1 MSKIVTMTCQLKN
14 RQTIWYHMM
23 IYVHICPTRNGVS
36 PREEKLSGFFRWP
49 PGPAIEPLGRWCDTK
64 LSWPCTCPPSQS
76 KEVAQQID
84 RRRGKSTNRGDVMGF
99 LLTNQ
104 HVKIVRQIWCERL
117 KRHQKFRSTSAANI
131 GNCVLPAPIPDGIS
145 MSPTCDHSAILRW
158 WHRMDFGSSSSPGW
172 TLGSWWSCSTDSN
185 WSKDL
190 RCSKISKIRS
200 GWTKSLGRWR
210 SRISLAKIYHNL
222 I

>member
-131 GNCVLPAPIPDGIS
+131 GNCVLPFRTEFQCHRHVTIRPFWDDDIEWIS
-145 MSPTCDHSAILRW
+145 AVVLHQVGLWVVGGVVVRIQIGRKTCGVR
-158 WHRMDFGSSSSPGW
+158 RF
-172 TLGSWWSCSTDSN
+172 
-185 WSKDL
+185 
-190 RCSKISKIRS
+190 RRS
-200 GWTKSLGRWR
+200 GVGEPRVWGDEDPE
-210 SRISLAKIYHNL
+210 YH
-222 I
+222 